1 MKLHK
6 FMGTALTLILALSL
20 LLAGCGGNSG
30 NGKTE
35 NAGQNNG
42 GNGGNTAET
51 AAPKPKETVTL
62 KAYFPGDKPVGF
74 DEVLQAVNEKLK
86 SDNIGAQ
93 LNVNFLP
100 WSDYGNAIAVK
111 MSAGEEFDMYL
122 DAPWLSMN
130 QMIASNSI
138 LELDAMVAERQ
149 ELKSSIPEEMWE
161 YNKFNG
167 KIMGIPLGTTQGP
180 VYGLLIR
187 KDLREKYGLPEIK
200 TLEDLEKFL
209 YTVKEKEADIK
220 PFVIN
225 GIKADKL
232 PFILSQ
238 SANMALDEVLEIGVN
253 MFAYSVKD
261 KKVIGQWESPMIADA
276 FERVTK
282 YYKDGILSKNIAQEQ
297 NAETLF
303 KQGKYAATYYAADGV
318 EGLKYSEMLKDGS
331 DKLEVFVPNGDQAK
345 PYTAFQQWNFLC
357 IPASSK
363 YADLG
368 MDVSNWLSIKEN
380 HDLMEYGIPGKD
392 WEAIGDS
399 SYKVLSNYSFPGYTL
414 TWRPTLNRT
423 PDTMAED
430 DKKWFDF
437 STDPANFTLSPT
449 AGFTFDAEKV
459 KTEYAKMTP
468 LHDSLFLP
476 LAQGLLP
483 ADKGKEELGSKIMSV
498 GGQKVI
504 DEIQAQI
511 DAVTAG
517 K

>member
-1 MKLHK
+1 MKLSK
-6 FMGTALTLILALSL
+6 FIGLALSL
-20 LLAGCGGNSG
+20 VMVSSLLLAACSNGN
-30 NGKTE
+30 
-35 NAGQNNG
+35 ANNG
-42 GNGGNTAET
+42 QSNSDGAKDPANSEVSKT
-51 AAPKPKETVTL
+51 KEAITL

-74 DEVLQAVNEKLK
+74 DEVLQAVNDKLK
-86 SDNIGAQ
+86 NDDVGAQ
-93 LNVNFLP
+93 LNINFLP
-100 WSDYGNAIAVK
+100 WSDYGNSVAVK

-130 QMIASNSI
+130 QMIASNS
-138 LELDAMVAERQ
+138 LQELDAMVAERQ
-149 ELKSSIPEEMWE
+149 ELKASIPEEMWE

-187 KDLREKYGLPEIK
+187 KDLREKHGLPELK
-200 TLEDLEKFL
+200 TLEDLETFL
-209 YTVKEKEADIK
+209 YTIKEKETDVR

-232 PFILSQ
+232 PFILSD
-238 SANMALDEVLEIGVN
+238 SANLALDEVLEIGVN

-261 KKVIGQWESPMIADA
+261 KKIVGQWNSPMIADA
-276 FERVTK
+276 FERVTQ
-282 YYKDGILSKNIAQEQ
+282 YYSDGILSKNIAQEQ

-318 EGLKYSEMLKDGS
+318 EGLKYSEMWADGS
-331 DKLEVFVPNGDQAK
+331 DKLEVFIPNGDKAK

-357 IPASSK
+357 IPASSQH
-363 YADLG
+363 ADLA
-368 MDVSNWLSIKEN
+368 MDVANWLSIKEN

-399 SYKVLSNYSFPGYTL
+399 SYKILSNYSFPGYTL

-423 PDTMAED
+423 PDTMMEE

-437 STDPANFTLSPT
+437 STEPAHFTLSPT

-459 KTEYAKMTP
+459 KTEYAKITP
-468 LHDSLFLP
+468 FHDSLFLP
-476 LAQGLLP
+476 LAQGVLP
-483 ADKGKEELGSKIMSV
+483 ADKGKAQLEEKINSV

-504 DEIQAQI
+504 EEIQAQV

>member
-1 MKLHK
+1 MKLSK
-6 FMGTALTLILALSL
+6 FAGLALSL
-20 LLAGCGGNSG
+20 LLVSSLLLAACGNGNTNNGQSNSG
-30 NGKTE
+30 GSEDNAQADVSKT
-35 NAGQNNG
+35 
-42 GNGGNTAET
+42 
-51 AAPKPKETVTL
+51 KEAITL

-74 DEVLQAVNEKLK
+74 DEVLQAVNDKLK
-86 SDNIGAQ
+86 TDNVGAQ
-93 LNVNFLP
+93 LNINFLP
-100 WSDYGNAIAVK
+100 WSDYGNSVAVK

-130 QMIASNSI
+130 QMIASNS
-138 LELDAMVAERQ
+138 LQELDAMVAERQ
-149 ELKSSIPEEMWE
+149 ELKASIPDEMWE

-187 KDLREKYGLPEIK
+187 KDLREKHGLPEIK
-200 TLEDLEKFL
+200 TLEDLETFL
-209 YTVKEKEADIK
+209 YTIKEKETEVR

-232 PFILSQ
+232 PFILSN
-238 SANMALDEVLEIGVN
+238 SANLALDEVLEIGVN

-261 KKVIGQWESPMIADA
+261 KKIVGQWESPMIADA

-282 YYKDGILSKNIAQEQ
+282 YYSDGILSKNIAQEQ

-303 KQGKYAATYYAADGV
+303 KQGKYAVTYYAADGV
-318 EGLKYSEMLKDGS
+318 EGLKYSEMLADGS
-331 DKLEVFVPNGDQAK
+331 DKLEVFVPNGDTAK

-363 YADLG
+363 HADLA
-368 MDVSNWLSIKEN
+368 MDVANWLSIKEN

-392 WEAIGDS
+392 WEAVGDS

-423 PDTMAED
+423 PDTMMED

-437 STDPANFTLSPT
+437 SADPANFTLSPT

-459 KTEYAKMTP
+459 KTEYAKLTP
-468 LHDSLFLP
+468 FHDSLFLP
-476 LAQGLLP
+476 LAQGVLA
-483 ADKGKEELGSKIMSV
+483 ADKGKAQLEDKINSV

-504 DEIQAQI
+504 EEIQAQV

>member
-1 MKLHK
+1 MKIKKIL
-6 FMGTALTLILALSL
+6 GTAMVTVLASAL
-20 LLAGCGGNSG
+20 LLAGCGGN
-30 NGKTE
+30 
-35 NAGQNNG
+35 G
-42 GNGGNTAET
+42 GNAEPGS
-51 AAPKPKETVTL
+51 ANSGAGSASNAEKEIVEL
-62 KAYFPGDKPVGF
+62 KAYLPGDKPVGF
-74 DEVLQAVNEKLK
+74 DEVLKAVNEKLK
-86 SDNIGAQ
+86 TDNVGAS
-93 LNVNFLP
+93 LNINFLP
-100 WSDYGNAIAVK
+100 WTDYGNTVAVK
-111 MSAGEEFDMYL
+111 MSAGEDFDMYL

-130 QMIASNSI
+130 QMIASNS
-138 LELDAMVAERQ
+138 LQALDAMVEERP
-149 ELKSSIPEEMWE
+149 ELKASIPAEMWE
-161 YNKFNG
+161 YNKFGG

-187 KDLREKYGLPEIK
+187 KDLREKYGLPELK
-200 TLEDLEKFL
+200 TLDDLEKFF
-209 YTVKEKEADIK
+209 YAVKENEQDIK

-232 PFILSQ
+232 PFILSA
-238 SANMALDEVLEIGVN
+238 SANMAQDEVLEIGVN
-253 MFAYSVKD
+253 MFAYSTKD
-261 KKVIGQWESPMIADA
+261 KKVVGQWESPMIADA

-318 EGLKYSEMLKDGS
+318 EGLKYAEMLKDGS

-345 PYTAFQQWNFLC
+345 PYTAFQQWNFFC

-363 YADLG
+363 HADLA
-368 MDVSNWLSIKEN
+368 MDVMNWLSIKEN
-380 HDLMEYGIPGKD
+380 HDLMEYGIQGKD
-392 WEAIGDS
+392 WEPVGDT
-399 SYKVLSNYSFPGYTL
+399 SYKSLSGYSFPGYTL

-423 PDTMAED
+423 PDTMTAD

-437 STDPANFTLSPT
+437 SADPANFELSPT

-459 KTEYAKMTP
+459 KTEYAKITP
-468 LHDSLFLP
+468 FHDSVFLP
-476 LAQGLLP
+476 LCQGVLS
-483 ADKGKEELGSKIMSV
+483 ADKGKEMLEDKIMGV

-511 DAVTAG
+511 DAVASG

>member
-1 MKLHK
+1 MKLSK
-6 FMGTALTLILALSL
+6 FAGLALSL
-20 LLAGCGGNSG
+20 LLVSSLLLAACGNGNTNNGQSNSG
-30 NGKTE
+30 GSENNAKADVSKT
-35 NAGQNNG
+35 
-42 GNGGNTAET
+42 
-51 AAPKPKETVTL
+51 KEAIAL

-74 DEVLQAVNEKLK
+74 DEVLQAVNDKLK
-86 SDNIGAQ
+86 EDNVGAQ
-93 LNVNFLP
+93 LNINFLP
-100 WSDYGNAIAVK
+100 WSDYGNSVAVK

-130 QMIASNSI
+130 QMIASNS
-138 LELDAMVAERQ
+138 LQELDAMVAERQ
-149 ELKSSIPEEMWE
+149 ELKASIPDEMWE

-187 KDLREKYGLPEIK
+187 KDLREKHGLPELK
-200 TLEDLEKFL
+200 TLEDLETFL
-209 YTVKEKEADIK
+209 YTIKEKETEVR

-232 PFILSQ
+232 PFILSD
-238 SANMALDEVLEIGVN
+238 SANLALDEVLEIGVN

-261 KKVIGQWESPMIADA
+261 KKIIGQWESPMIADA

-282 YYKDGILSKNIAQEQ
+282 YYSDGILSKNIAQEQ

-318 EGLKYSEMLKDGS
+318 EGLKYSEMLTDGS
-331 DKLEVFVPNGDQAK
+331 DKLEVFIPNGDKAK

-363 YADLG
+363 HAALA
-368 MDVSNWLSIKEN
+368 MDVANWLSIKEN
-380 HDLMEYGIPGKD
+380 HDLLEYGIPGKD
-392 WEAIGDS
+392 WEAVGDS

-423 PDTMAED
+423 PDTMMED

-437 STDPANFTLSPT
+437 SADPANFTLSPT

-459 KTEYAKMTP
+459 KTEYAKITP
-468 LHDSLFLP
+468 FHDSLFLP
-476 LAQGLLP
+476 LAQGVLA
-483 ADKGKEELGSKIMSV
+483 ADKGKAQLEDKINSV

-504 DEIQAQI
+504 EEIQAQV

>member
-1 MKLHK
+1 MKLIK
-6 FMGTALTLILALSL
+6 FAGLALSL
-20 LLAGCGGNSG
+20 LLVSSLLLAACSNVNTNNGQSNSG
-30 NGKTE
+30 GSEDNAQADVSKT
-35 NAGQNNG
+35 
-42 GNGGNTAET
+42 
-51 AAPKPKETVTL
+51 KEAITL

-74 DEVLQAVNEKLK
+74 DEVLQAVNDKLK
-86 SDNIGAQ
+86 TDNVGAQ
-93 LNVNFLP
+93 LNINFLP
-100 WSDYGNAIAVK
+100 WSDYGNSVAVK

-130 QMIASNSI
+130 QMIASNS
-138 LELDAMVAERQ
+138 LQELDAMVAERQ
-149 ELKSSIPEEMWE
+149 ELKASIPDEMWE

-187 KDLREKYGLPEIK
+187 KDLREKHGLPEIK
-200 TLEDLEKFL
+200 TLEDLETFL
-209 YTVKEKEADIK
+209 YTIKEKETEVR

-232 PFILSQ
+232 PFILSD
-238 SANMALDEVLEIGVN
+238 SANLALDEVLEIGVN

-261 KKVIGQWESPMIADA
+261 KKIVGQWESPMIADA

-282 YYKDGILSKNIAQEQ
+282 YYSDGILSKNIAQEQ

-303 KQGKYAATYYAADGV
+303 KQGKYAVTYYAADGV
-318 EGLKYSEMLKDGS
+318 EGLKYSEMLADGS
-331 DKLEVFVPNGDQAK
+331 DKLEVFVPNGDTAK

-363 YADLG
+363 HADLA
-368 MDVSNWLSIKEN
+368 MDVANWLSIKEN

-392 WEAIGDS
+392 WEAVGDS

-423 PDTMAED
+423 PDTMMED

-437 STDPANFTLSPT
+437 SADPANFTLSPT

-459 KTEYAKMTP
+459 KTEYAKLTP
-468 LHDSLFLP
+468 FHDSLFLP
-476 LAQGLLP
+476 LAQGVLA
-483 ADKGKEELGSKIMSV
+483 ADKGKAQLEDKINSV

-504 DEIQAQI
+504 EEIQAQV